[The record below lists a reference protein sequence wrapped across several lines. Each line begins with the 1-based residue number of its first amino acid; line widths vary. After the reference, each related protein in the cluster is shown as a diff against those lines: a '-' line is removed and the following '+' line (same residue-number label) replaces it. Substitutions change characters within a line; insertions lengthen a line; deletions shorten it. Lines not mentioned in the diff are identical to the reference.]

1 MKAKIKFLYLI
12 VTTGLLYLMV
22 FLPIA
27 NRKIFITEAS
37 AQTPTQP
44 TEDNNNNRESPA
56 ENPRAAEAQK
66 LYETGIEQV
75 QNGQLTEALATFK
88 EGLIISQEIEDFPG
102 MGRALVAMAE
112 IYNTQEKYPLA
123 LKAYQQALAIYQK
136 ESDVA
141 SATLRE
147 RPNTALTLSNI
158 AVTYSYLGQ
167 YQQAIDYYQQAVEL
181 QKEIDNP
188 IAVGETLNK
197 IGTIYRYLQQHS
209 QALSFYQQAMDIF
222 QENNERISVA
232 ATLNNIGIN
241 YQLDANYSE
250 ALKYHQEA
258 LAIYRELGNIQGE
271 AVSRHNIGIIDRDSE
286 KYSQSLN
293 FLSEAL
299 ALEKL
304 IGNRQGESIT
314 LAQIAKWLEKQK
326 RPKLAIIFYKQ
337 SLNVN
342 DAFRQES
349 KSLPIEERQS
359 YIDNVQQ
366 IYRSLAKLLL
376 DDQRVNEAQQIADL
390 LKVEE
395 INSYMGSVAVDNL
408 RFREI
413 KLLEPE
419 QTFWKKYA
427 NLVDEA
433 VQSLGNSEVPE
444 KEANL
449 TAVYQEIEQFFNSV
463 EVAYLELLVD
473 ANLKMQL
480 ESFDHIDAL
489 QSQLKRQ
496 RNQDAAILYPLILED
511 RIEVILIT
519 ANAPPTRHSV
529 EITKEEVSEEIKE
542 FRKALTNRGRAELF
556 RRLKKGSN
564 SDNQVTDLALKFY
577 ELLIKPIENEL
588 KNANAQTIIYAPDG
602 ELRYLPL
609 GALYD
614 GEQWLLQRFKIN
626 NITVASMMTF
636 EENRKYEPTILAG
649 GLTTG
654 SFDFEQGGKTFAFD
668 YLDFADAELTNI
680 ATAFPNANRYVAG
693 NFTPEAIVP
702 KMDNY
707 GIVHLATHA
716 AFVEGK
722 PEDSFILFGNGAR
735 VTLREIKEWN
745 LTNVDLVVLSAC
757 QTGVGGILGNGEE
770 VLGLGYQIQQ
780 AGARATIASL
790 WRVDD
795 LATHVLMEHFYNEL
809 RDGKTK
815 IEALRQAQ
823 NSLINSEFEHPYYWS
838 PFILIGNGF

>member
-1 MKAKIKFLYLI
+1 MNIKAKTKYFYLI
-12 VTTGLLYLMV
+12 VTTGLVYFTV
-22 FLPIA
+22 FLPIK
-27 NRKIFITEAS
+27 NPRFFIPAAS
-37 AQTPTQP
+37 AQTPAQ
-44 TEDNNNNRESPA
+44 NNENNSEIPA

-66 LYETGIEQV
+66 LYETGIKQLE
-75 QNGQLTEALATFK
+75 NGQLTEALTAFK

-102 MGRALVAMAE
+102 MGRALVAIAE
-112 IYNTQEKYPLA
+112 IYNTQIQYPQA
-123 LKAYQQALAIYQK
+123 LESYKKALAIYQK

-147 RPNTALTLSNI
+147 RPNTASTLNNI
-158 AVTYSYLGQ
+158 ALTYSYLGQ
-167 YQQAIDYYQQAVEL
+167 YPKAIDYYQQAVVV
-181 QKEIDNP
+181 QKENDNP
-188 IAVGETLNK
+188 IAVGETFNK

-209 QALSFYQQAMDIF
+209 QALSFYRQALDIF
-222 QENNERISVA
+222 QENKDRASVA

-241 YQLDANYSE
+241 YQLDGNYAE

-258 LAIYRELGNIQGE
+258 LAIYQELGNIEGE
-271 AVSRHNIGIIDRDSE
+271 AVSRHNIGIIDRNSE
-286 KYSQSLN
+286 KYSESLN
-293 FLSEAL
+293 LLSEAL

-314 LAQIAKWLEKQK
+314 LAQIAKWLEQQK

-359 YIDNVQQ
+359 YIDSVQN
-366 IYRSLAKLLL
+366 IYRALAKLLL
-376 DDQRVNEAQQIADL
+376 NDQRVNEAQQIADL

-408 RFREI
+408 KFREI

-419 QTFWKKYA
+419 QTFWKKYTD
-427 NLVDEA
+427 LIDKA
-433 VQSLGNSEVPE
+433 VRLQGNSEVSE
-444 KEANL
+444 QEANL

-480 ESFDHIDAL
+480 ENFDHIDAL
-489 QSQLKRQ
+489 QRQLQ
-496 RNQDAAILYPLILED
+496 LFRNQDAVVLYPLILED
-511 RIEVILIT
+511 KIEVILIT
-519 ANAPPTRHSV
+519 ANAPPTHHSV
-529 EITKEEVSEEIKE
+529 EITKEEVSEAITE

-564 SDNQVTDLALKFY
+564 SDNQVIEQALKFY
-577 ELLIKPIENEL
+577 EWLIKPIENEL
-588 KNANAQTIIYAPDG
+588 EKANAQTIIYAPDG

-614 GEQWLLQRFKIN
+614 GKQWLLQRFKIN

-636 EENRKYEPTILAG
+636 EENRRYEPTILAG

-654 SFDFEQGGKTFAFD
+654 TFDFVQGGKTFAFD
-668 YLDFADAELTNI
+668 YLDFADAELNNI
-680 ATAFPNANRYVAG
+680 ATAFPNTNRYVAG

-735 VTLREIKEWN
+735 VTLRDVKKWN

-795 LATHVLMEHFYNEL
+795 LATHVFMDHFYNEL

-823 NSLINSEFEHPYYWS
+823 NSLINSEFEHPYYWA